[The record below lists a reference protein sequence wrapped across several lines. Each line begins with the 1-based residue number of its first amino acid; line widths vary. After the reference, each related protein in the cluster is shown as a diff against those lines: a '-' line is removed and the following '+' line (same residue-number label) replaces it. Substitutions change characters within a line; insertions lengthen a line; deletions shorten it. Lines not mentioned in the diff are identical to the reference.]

1 MKWKVE
7 HLKKTVPLLLAHG
20 EAAELVTEV
29 AGRVYSTRVSYL
41 LRRDTAIPFT
51 SPAAKIPIIVREIR
65 PDDFPV
71 IVSERPIRLPALE
84 SGLKTCHV
92 ATTENNDICYMQW
105 LIDSSQNELIDR
117 EFAGL
122 CPTLKQNEMLL
133 EWAYTFKKYRG
144 LAVMASAMSQISERG
159 AACGAR
165 WLYTFVATDN
175 IASLRGCRSAGFRP
189 YQIRTE
195 RWRLLRCSESFET
208 LPECAKYP
216 FEEAVAR

>member
-159 AACGAR
+159 AACGAAMA
-165 WLYTFVATDN
+165 LH
-175 IASLRGCRSAGFRP
+175 LRRDGQYRLAPRMQKRGLQALSNPHGTMAAAALQRIVRNAAGMREVP
-189 YQIRTE
+189 
-195 RWRLLRCSESFET
+195 
-208 LPECAKYP
+208 
-216 FEEAVAR
+216 V